1 MRYDTLYF
9 ATPTLICGGIN
20 APARFLAA
28 TSRLFDRVDHA
39 QPTIAGLTLDY
50 VFFMIGVLILWYL
63 VGRALDNRQ
72 LGRSAW
78 SITKQLLAG
87 GPLALLGSLFFYN
100 GLQGFLTPSRWNNQI
115 GNIAQSLLFM
125 LWSLVFLAV
134 PALKIAQRLR
144 LRPAWVLINAPA
156 VTDQFA
162 GEMPNFTV
170 LIYLTFPEILPSCHP
185 GVVAWWLES
194 KWRVRPFCC
203 MCVIALNRV
212 AGTCEAIPGL

>member
-1 MRYDTLYF
+1 MKLRLSWILPLVQLPLAIFLLEWGEHSAQSADVIRMRYDTLYF

-78 SITKQLLAG
+78 SITKLLLAG

-144 LRPAWVLINAPA
+144 LRPA
-156 VTDQFA
+156 
-162 GEMPNFTV
+162 
-170 LIYLTFPEILPSCHP
+170 
-185 GVVAWWLES
+185 
-194 KWRVRPFCC
+194 
-203 MCVIALNRV
+203 
-212 AGTCEAIPGL
+212 